1 MRTKGSRAGILIIL
15 LFTSVSLFAN
25 ILLLMRQSSRQQTWG
40 FLCFLFL
47 LLLHRFVSCLMLLI
61 LRRLHHRAI
70 ALNCRPFARRFN
82 RRNLSSPLRLRRNR
96 STRSR
101 FALMANCGWSRSNA
115 QALGANCGTS
125 GSLAFKLPS
134 AIGLLRRECSLP
146 YSQQILE
153 LTDCRL
159 PLLSFRSKPL
169 PIARH
174 HYDLASTMQRRA
186 ESRDC

>member
-1 MRTKGSRAGILIIL
+1 
-15 LFTSVSLFAN
+15 
-25 ILLLMRQSSRQQTWG
+25 MRQSSRQQTWG

-47 LLLHRFVSCLMLLI
+47 LLLHRFASCLMLPI

-159 PLLSFRSKPL
+159 LLRSFQSKPL
-169 PIARH
+169 PIATHRCG
-174 HYDLASTMQRRA
+174 LISTKQKRA
-186 ESRDC
+186 ENRDD